1 MNPPQKPSLIKKR
14 SLNLAGHKTSI
25 GLEDDFWL
33 SVRSIATQEGVTPSQ
48 LIARI
53 NADRHHGNL
62 SSAIRLYV
70 LNHYRR
76 LAEEAAPGGGKAKR

>member
-1 MNPPQKPSLIKKR
+1 MNPPQKPSPIKKR

-53 NADRHHGNL
+53 NVDRHHGNL